1 MMKVADSILDLIGQT
16 PLVKLNR
23 MVKDTFA
30 EVWVKLESFNPGGSV
45 KDRTALNMIR
55 TAEKDGS
62 LRPGGT
68 IVEPTSGNT
77 GIGLAMAAA
86 AGGYKLILC
95 MPDTMSRERR
105 SILQAYGAELILTPG
120 AQGMQGA
127 ISKANELLEQNPD
140 YFIPQQFENPANPE
154 IHRKTTALEI
164 LKQTDCQLDVLVAG
178 IGTGGTLTGVG
189 EVIKQ
194 KLPHVEII
202 AVEPDNSPVL
212 SGGTPGTHKIQGI
225 GAGFVPQVLNTNIYD
240 RIIRVK
246 DSDALQTTRRLA
258 RSEGILAGISSGAA
272 VYGALTAAQV
282 LGKGKKVVAILPDT
296 GERYLSVSGLF
307 TD

>member
-1 MMKVADSILDLIGQT
+1 MKVADSILDLIGQT

-212 SGGTPGTHKIQGI
+212 SGGIPGTHKIQGI

>member
-62 LRPGGT
+62 LRLGGT

-212 SGGTPGTHKIQGI
+212 SGGIPGTHKIQGI